1 VDLNKRY
8 QIKFQSLVFLYR
20 VNETDF
26 ELFLSHSN
34 FLTRQ
39 LIPGKILL
47 NQWYIGTIMEVI
59 LMSTLTRLTSGG
71 QVTLPKEIRMK
82 TNMQPGDFVEVQ
94 LDEEG
99 RIILTPKKLVN
110 ANQAYFWTEEW
121 QKEEHKADE
130 DIKIGRVK
138 RFKSTADAVK
148 YLEDKA

>member
-1 VDLNKRY
+1 MDLNKRY

>member
-1 VDLNKRY
+1 M
-8 QIKFQSLVFLYR
+8 
-20 VNETDF
+20 
-26 ELFLSHSN
+26 
-34 FLTRQ
+34 
-39 LIPGKILL
+39 G
-47 NQWYIGTIMEVI
+47 
-59 LMSTLTRLTSGG
+59 TLTRLTSGG

-121 QKEEHKADE
+121 QIGEHKADE